1 MFRCKPFSNKERKIF
16 IEWSKDFKHKGVL
29 SESEK
34 WEYHARKIKSN
45 SYFTANDIFK
55 LASEIASKLVV
66 IEDLKELCNGKF
78 FNSEIEA
85 ETLEVA
91 SKLLQ
96 IDLPH
101 DNSVEVNNLSYALG
115 LLKIKVMEM

>member
-16 IEWSKDFKHKGVL
+16 IEWSKDFKQKGVFD
-29 SESEK
+29 EVEK
-34 WEYHARKIKSN
+34 WECYARKIKNN
-45 SYFTANDIFK
+45 SYFTADDIFK
-55 LASEIASKLVV
+55 LASEIANKLVV
-66 IEDLKELCNGKF
+66 IEDLKELCGGKF

-96 IDLPH
+96 IELH
-101 DNSVEVNNLSYALG
+101 DDDSDDVNNLSYALE